1 MKKYIKPASDIVS
14 VATDEVMEIGGMS
27 IRIFDGD
34 FSTIDGEE
42 LLIKDGSEVLDNENY
57 VWDKLGNNL

>member
-1 MKKYIKPASDIVS
+1 MKKYIKPASDIVF
-14 VATDEVMEIGGMS
+14 VATNEVMEIGGMS

-57 VWDKLGNNL
+57 VWDKLGNDL